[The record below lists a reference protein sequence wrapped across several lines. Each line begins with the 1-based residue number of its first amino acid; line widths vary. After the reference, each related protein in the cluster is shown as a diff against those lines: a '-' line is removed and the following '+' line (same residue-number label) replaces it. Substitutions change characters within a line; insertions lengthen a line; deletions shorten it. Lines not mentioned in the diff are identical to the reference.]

1 MTNLTIK
8 GNFNENY
15 IKATILDIYLKWKI
29 PDNIEEILIID
40 EKKHFSTISK
50 RIPQKF
56 RKEFKET
63 YMNDPTSLSITA
75 GDFDLII
82 ISITQPNEQ
91 YLKKNKKAL
100 EGLIAHELMH
110 VELRRMGFDYDV
122 EKIAD
127 NALKNFV
134 KSNFKRGE
142 KKEYYNIFNEIK
154 NQCTYVI
161 KDIITNLNLID
172 VGMGDEMFEDYY
184 NYYINQKTLKTANLN
199 INSVKNSNICSN
211 LSKKKCN
218 EIYKKQLGID
228 VGTSILFELSLLPV
242 IIPYGKEWI
251 NKGTRKYKK
260 LINFIGDNY
269 EILVRD
275 IAEDM
280 DKLIKMSF
288 NSKFDKKYFQHFYD
302 DIFKIAYK
310 RIVLDQ

>member
-8 GNFNENY
+8 GNFNEHY

-40 EKKHFSTISK
+40 DKKHFSTISK

-302 DIFKIAYK
+302 YIFKIAYK

>member
-8 GNFNENY
+8 GNFDEHY

-40 EKKHFSTISK
+40 DKKHFSTISK

>member
-8 GNFNENY
+8 GNFNEHY

-40 EKKHFSTISK
+40 DKKHFSTISK

-122 EKIAD
+122 EKLAD
-127 NALKNFV
+127 NALKNFI

-199 INSVKNSNICSN
+199 INSVKNSNIFSN

-302 DIFKIAYK
+302 YIFKIAYK

>member
-8 GNFNENY
+8 GNFNEHY

-40 EKKHFSTISK
+40 DKKHFSTISK

-122 EKIAD
+122 EKLAD
-127 NALKNFV
+127 NALKNFI

-302 DIFKIAYK
+302 YMFKIAYK

>member
-8 GNFNENY
+8 GNFNEHY

-40 EKKHFSTISK
+40 DKKHFSTISK

-122 EKIAD
+122 EKLAD
-127 NALKNFV
+127 NALKNFI

-288 NSKFDKKYFQHFYD
+288 NSKFDKKYFQHFYYY
-302 DIFKIAYK
+302 IFKIAYK

>member
-8 GNFNENY
+8 GNFNEHY

-40 EKKHFSTISK
+40 DKKHFSTISK

-302 DIFKIAYK
+302 YMFKIAYK

>member
-40 EKKHFSTISK
+40 DKKHFSTISK

-63 YMNDPTSLSITA
+63 YMNDPTSISITA

-122 EKIAD
+122 EKLAD
-127 NALKNFV
+127 NALRNFI

>member
-8 GNFNENY
+8 GNFNEHY
-15 IKATILDIYLKWKI
+15 IKASILDIYLKWKI

-40 EKKHFSTISK
+40 DKKYFSSISK
-50 RIPQKF
+50 RIPEKF
-56 RKEFKET
+56 RKEFKDT

-122 EKIAD
+122 EKLAD
-127 NALKNFV
+127 NILKSFIKN
-134 KSNFKRGE
+134 NFKRGD
-142 KKEYYNIFNEIK
+142 KKQYYNIFNEIK
-154 NQCTYVI
+154 NQSTYVL

-199 INSVKNSNICSN
+199 INSIKNSNICSN
-211 LSKKKCN
+211 LSKKKCD

-269 EILVRD
+269 EVLVRD

-288 NSKFDKKYFQHFYD
+288 NSKFDKKYFEHFYNYV
-302 DIFKIAYK
+302 FEIAYN

>member
-8 GNFNENY
+8 GNFNEHY

-40 EKKHFSTISK
+40 DKKHFSTISK

-122 EKIAD
+122 EKLAD
-127 NALKNFV
+127 NALKNFI
-134 KSNFKRGE
+134 KSNFRRGE

-302 DIFKIAYK
+302 YIFKIAYK

>member
-8 GNFNENY
+8 GNFNEHY

-40 EKKHFSTISK
+40 DKKHFSTISK

-122 EKIAD
+122 EKLAD
-127 NALKNFV
+127 NALKNFI

>member
-8 GNFNENY
+8 GNFNEHY

-40 EKKHFSTISK
+40 DKKHFSTISK

-122 EKIAD
+122 EKLAD
-127 NALKNFV
+127 NALKNFI

-302 DIFKIAYK
+302 DVFKIAYK

>member
-8 GNFNENY
+8 GNFNEHY

-40 EKKHFSTISK
+40 DKKHFSTISK

-122 EKIAD
+122 EKLAD
-127 NALKNFV
+127 NALKNFI
-134 KSNFKRGE
+134 KSNFRRGE

>member
-8 GNFNENY
+8 GNFNEHY

-40 EKKHFSTISK
+40 DKKHFSTISK
-50 RIPQKF
+50 RIPKKF

-122 EKIAD
+122 EKLAD
-127 NALKNFV
+127 NALKNFI

-302 DIFKIAYK
+302 YIFKIAYK

>member
-8 GNFNENY
+8 GNFNEHY

-40 EKKHFSTISK
+40 DKKHFSTISK

>member
-8 GNFNENY
+8 GNFNEHY

-40 EKKHFSTISK
+40 DKKHFSTISK

-122 EKIAD
+122 EKLAD
-127 NALKNFV
+127 NALKNFI

-218 EIYKKQLGID
+218 DIYKKQLGID

>member
-40 EKKHFSTISK
+40 DKKHFSTISK

-302 DIFKIAYK
+302 YIFKIAYK

>member
-8 GNFNENY
+8 GNFNEHY

-40 EKKHFSTISK
+40 DKKHFSTISK

-122 EKIAD
+122 EKLAD
-127 NALKNFV
+127 NALKNFI

-218 EIYKKQLGID
+218 EIYK
-228 VGTSILFELSLLPV
+228 
-242 IIPYGKEWI
+242 
-251 NKGTRKYKK
+251 
-260 LINFIGDNY
+260 
-269 EILVRD
+269 
-275 IAEDM
+275 
-280 DKLIKMSF
+280 
-288 NSKFDKKYFQHFYD
+288 NSCVFH
-302 DIFKIAYK
+302 
-310 RIVLDQ
+310 L

>member
-8 GNFNENY
+8 GNFNEHY

-40 EKKHFSTISK
+40 DKKHFSTISK

-75 GDFDLII
+75 VDFDLII

-122 EKIAD
+122 EKLAD
-127 NALKNFV
+127 NALKNFI

-269 EILVRD
+269 EILVQD

>member
-1 MTNLTIK
+1 M
-8 GNFNENY
+8 GN
-15 IKATILDIYLKWKI
+15 
-29 PDNIEEILIID
+29 
-40 EKKHFSTISK
+40 
-50 RIPQKF
+50 
-56 RKEFKET
+56 
-63 YMNDPTSLSITA
+63 
-75 GDFDLII
+75 
-82 ISITQPNEQ
+82 
-91 YLKKNKKAL
+91 
-100 EGLIAHELMH
+100 
-110 VELRRMGFDYDV
+110 
-122 EKIAD
+122 
-127 NALKNFV
+127 
-134 KSNFKRGE
+134 
-142 KKEYYNIFNEIK
+142 
-154 NQCTYVI
+154 
-161 KDIITNLNLID
+161 
-172 VGMGDEMFEDYY
+172 EMFEDYY

>member
-8 GNFNENY
+8 GNFNEHY

-40 EKKHFSTISK
+40 DKKHFSTISK

-122 EKIAD
+122 EKLAD
-127 NALKNFV
+127 NALKNFI

-280 DKLIKMSF
+280 DKLIKMSL

-302 DIFKIAYK
+302 YIFKIAYK

>member
-8 GNFNENY
+8 GNFNEHY

-40 EKKHFSTISK
+40 DKKHFSTISK

-122 EKIAD
+122 EKLAD
-127 NALKNFV
+127 NALKNFI

-302 DIFKIAYK
+302 YIFKIAYK

>member
-8 GNFNENY
+8 GNFNEHY

>member
-8 GNFNENY
+8 GNFNEHY

-40 EKKHFSTISK
+40 DKKHFSTISK

-82 ISITQPNEQ
+82 ISITQANEQ

-122 EKIAD
+122 EKLAD
-127 NALKNFV
+127 NALKNFI

-302 DIFKIAYK
+302 YIFKIAYK

>member
-8 GNFNENY
+8 GNFNEHY

-40 EKKHFSTISK
+40 DKKHFSTISK

-122 EKIAD
+122 EKLAD
-127 NALKNFV
+127 NALKNFI

-302 DIFKIAYK
+302 NIFKIAYK